1 VREMSVLTSS
11 AYNIACALGP
21 SAGSTAVRRAIER
34 YQPMMGLFGHIHESA
49 GEVSIGRTLCLNPGS
64 EYSTGLLCGFVIDLE
79 KDKIVRHLRVE
90 E

>member
-1 VREMSVLTSS
+1 
-11 AYNIACALGP
+11 
-21 SAGSTAVRRAIER
+21 
-34 YQPMMGLFGHIHESA
+34 MMGLFGHIHESA